1 MRISMCMKIDLI
13 LGLGLGIL
21 CQNSCFGEHSQG
33 LPLALWKVEKQQVSG
48 ILRLKEGRCFSMMEN
63 LTYGSPLGMDGAP
76 NPSVRPLASDVDR
89 ETTGKM
95 GEILGNWS
103 IFFDRFV
110 EASQKC
116 SINMGLSENIV
127 CLNPMVI

>member
-1 MRISMCMKIDLI
+1 
-13 LGLGLGIL
+13 
-21 CQNSCFGEHSQG
+21 
-33 LPLALWKVEKQQVSG
+33 
-48 ILRLKEGRCFSMMEN
+48 MMEN

-127 CLNPMVI
+127 CLNPMLMISFLIKWL

>member
-1 MRISMCMKIDLI
+1 
-13 LGLGLGIL
+13 
-21 CQNSCFGEHSQG
+21 
-33 LPLALWKVEKQQVSG
+33 
-48 ILRLKEGRCFSMMEN
+48 MMEN
-63 LTYGSPLGMDGAP
+63 LTYGSPLSMDGAP

-95 GEILGNWS
+95 GENPWNWS

-127 CLNPMVI
+127 CLNPMVNDQFPY

>member
-1 MRISMCMKIDLI
+1 MCMKIDLI

-95 GEILGNWS
+95 GKILGTGPS
-103 IFFDRFV
+103 FLIDV